1 MRKNGNLFFVVEWQ
15 LMDTEEIMEIS
26 MEGMMD
32 LENNL
37 ATTIVIIVLG
47 KNHQMLKPMG
57 VCLIRNRNFI
67 LSGSISHKILINY

>member
-1 MRKNGNLFFVVEWQ
+1 
-15 LMDTEEIMEIS
+15 MDTEEIMEIN

-47 KNHQMLKPMG
+47 KNHQDA
-57 VCLIRNRNFI
+57 
-67 LSGSISHKILINY
+67 KING